1 MDRWVEERRSG
12 GGSPAQPVRSVVPRG
27 TRSSQAT
34 PPFSVAVVAA
44 GHHVA
49 DAAAAAIAG
58 EEGSG
63 PVPVHQSAA
72 ELLAAG
78 TAPTLQ
84 VILVEAGPGADAAL
98 DQLRRVLPAHVP
110 RRVLLAPALDAEL
123 VGLAVE
129 HRVDGVVLATY
140 PAADVVSA
148 LRHIAGGRA
157 VFPDGWQELM
167 ATHVPRASAIPELSE
182 RQRQVLDL
190 LASGR
195 RNDEIADE
203 LLLSPNTVKFHVRA
217 IFSRLGVRNRA
228 EASELLSRLER
239 EQ

>member
-1 MDRWVEERRSG
+1 VEG
-12 GGSPAQPVRSVVPRG
+12 FQHQGVGATPAQPVRQAVPVLPV
-27 TRSSQAT
+27 
-34 PPFSVAVVAA
+34 PPPEPPLLAVALVSGPGVVAE
-44 GHHVA
+44 
-49 DAAAAAIAG
+49 AAAAAIG
-58 EEGSG
+58 EHTGA
-63 PVPVHQSAA
+63 PAVRVHRTAQ
-72 ELLAAG
+72 ELIDTGTAAG
-78 TAPTLQ
+78 LQ
-84 VILVEAGPGADAAL
+84 IVLIEAGPGAAEAL
-98 DQLRRVLPAHVP
+98 ADLARALPPHVP
-110 RRVLLAPALDAEL
+110 RRVLLARELDAEL
-123 VGLAVE
+123 VGLALE
-129 HRVDGVVLATY
+129 HRVDGVVLAAY
-140 PAADVVSA
+140 GGADVVAA
-148 LRHIAGGRA
+148 LRHIAGGHA

-228 EASELLSRLER
+228 EASELLARLER